1 MGGPMISRRSG
12 VLIETLCLLVQMHS
26 CIGKEYSLRFHGF
39 TSGIRIWR
47 VLDMVLGTFCKEI
60 VDDGMSQWRGDVMNV

>member
-1 MGGPMISRRSG
+1 LERN
-12 VLIETLCLLVQMHS
+12 
-26 CIGKEYSLRFHGF
+26 YSLRFHGF

-60 VDDGMSQWRGDVMNV
+60 VDDGMSQWRGDVMNVESNGLPEKLLPHTLSIIEIVAGE